1 MLGLQFT
8 HVLRG
13 KRISTAVVSTLAS
26 ADFQGDHIMH
36 RQVWAL
42 AAIVAL
48 GATMGAACTSAP
60 TADEAELAAQ
70 VADGRAIAERE
81 CASCHALD
89 HASASPRADAPP
101 MQDLLA
107 RYDENVLA
115 NDLIEG
121 IKLGHPDMPQFDFS
135 VLTADALVAYLMSVQ
150 VERD

>member
-1 MLGLQFT
+1 
-8 HVLRG
+8 
-13 KRISTAVVSTLAS
+13 
-26 ADFQGDHIMH
+26 
-36 RQVWAL
+36 
-42 AAIVAL
+42 
-48 GATMGAACTSAP
+48 
-60 TADEAELAAQ
+60 
-70 VADGRAIAERE
+70 
-81 CASCHALD
+81 
-89 HASASPRADAPP
+89 